1 MERFLMSSK
10 LNNYPPLL
18 GYLFDLGR
26 KTCDA
31 WIAQNEKALGKH
43 STLDV
48 QQLLSSEVS
57 GTSIVFTERKKT
69 GAGVK
74 FRTVRSRHLA
84 GLRDFP
90 GFAEWTKP
98 KVDQILSPFAIVGA
112 YAP

>member
-48 QQLLSSEVS
+48 QHCCRRRCLGHPSFLLSVKN
-57 GTSIVFTERKKT
+57 ER
-69 GAGVK
+69 
-74 FRTVRSRHLA
+74 RS
-84 GLRDFP
+84 
-90 GFAEWTKP
+90 
-98 KVDQILSPFAIVGA
+98 
-112 YAP
+112 